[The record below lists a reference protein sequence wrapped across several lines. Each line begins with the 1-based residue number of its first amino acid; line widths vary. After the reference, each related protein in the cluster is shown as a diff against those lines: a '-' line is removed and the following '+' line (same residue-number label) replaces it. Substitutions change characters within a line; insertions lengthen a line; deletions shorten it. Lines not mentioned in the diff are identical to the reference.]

1 MARPITKKSIVS
13 KVKKTMNELGTYRK
27 EFDQVIEVYSGMLFQ
42 YQEYEKQHA
51 EAGYPV
57 TEIYVN
63 NAGAENERKVPII
76 SVMETL
82 RKDILSY
89 SNQLMLNPKALGES
103 FEKDDKESP
112 LKAVFA
118 RQPKRGGPHG

>member
-1 MARPITKKSIVS
+1 MVKPVTKKSIAK
-13 KVKKTMNELGTYRK
+13 KVKKVMTDLGTYRK
-27 EFDQVIEVYSGMLFQ
+27 EFEQIIEVYSGMLFQ
-42 YQEYEKQHA
+42 YQEYERQHA

-57 TEIYVN
+57 TETYVN

-89 SNQLMLNPKALGES
+89 SNQLMLNPKALGEVV
-103 FEKDDKESP
+103 EKEGADSP
-112 LKAVFA
+112 LLNIFA
-118 RQPKRGGPHG
+118 KQPKRGG